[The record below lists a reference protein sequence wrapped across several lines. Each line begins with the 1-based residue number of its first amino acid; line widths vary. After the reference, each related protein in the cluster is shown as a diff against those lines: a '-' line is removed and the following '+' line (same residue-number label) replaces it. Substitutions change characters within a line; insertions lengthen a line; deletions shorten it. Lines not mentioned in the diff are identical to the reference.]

1 MSSSGLTPGE
11 VQAKL
16 GLLIKQEAAILSMN
30 DAFLV
35 ASFLFIGLGVL
46 VWFAHPT
53 HLPVPMS
60 PAEELRRMR
69 AEELLEEVP

>member
-1 MSSSGLTPGE
+1 LSSGE
-11 VQAKL
+11 AQAKL
-16 GLLIKQEAAILSMN
+16 GLVIRQEAAILGLN

-35 ASFLFIGLGVL
+35 ASFIFIGLGVL

-53 HLPVPMS
+53 HVPIASS
-60 PAEELRRMR
+60 PPEDLRMKR

>member
-1 MSSSGLTPGE
+1 
-11 VQAKL
+11 V
-16 GLLIKQEAAILSMN
+16 IRQEAAILGLN

-35 ASFLFIGLGVL
+35 ASFIFIGLGVL

-53 HLPVPMS
+53 HVPIASS
-60 PAEELRRMR
+60 PPEDLRMKR